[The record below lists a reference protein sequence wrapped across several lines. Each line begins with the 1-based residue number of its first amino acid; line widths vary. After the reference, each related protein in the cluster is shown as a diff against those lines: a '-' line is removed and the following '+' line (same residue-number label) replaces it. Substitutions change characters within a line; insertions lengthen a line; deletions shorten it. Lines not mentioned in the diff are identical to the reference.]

1 MLEVDTKLK
10 AANGSNGYYYFYTSN
25 IERPS
30 AHLVLTFQDN
40 TEFGYL
46 NTHISKALEDLI
58 QRPSIQLEAVGLTR
72 TIREVIGRATKP
84 TDADVR
90 VNINVYG
97 SEEARKDVGRHL
109 SDQKIYLQRPDC
121 QKPETIYDNP
131 HVLKFPD
138 LEIPSFENRSEM
150 ASHRV
155 ETPHDPE
162 SFRKIV
168 DNVYASLTRGTKLN
182 RMEGD
187 SRVETPLLPY
197 VINLLFVNPR
207 AN

>member
-1 MLEVDTKLK
+1 MLELDTKLK
-10 AANGSNGYYYFYTSN
+10 AANGSNDYCTFN

-30 AHLVLTFQDN
+30 TRLVLRFQDN
-40 TEFGYL
+40 TEFGHL
-46 NTHISKALEDLI
+46 NTHISKALEALV
-58 QRPSIQLEAVGLTR
+58 QRLSIQLEAVGATS
-72 TIREVIGRATKP
+72 TIREVIGRATKA

-109 SDQKIYLQRPDC
+109 SDQKVYLQRPEC
-121 QKPETIYDNP
+121 QRPGTIYDNP

-138 LEIPSFENRSEM
+138 LEIPSFENQLEI

-155 ETPHDPE
+155 KTSDNPE
-162 SFRKIV
+162 NFRKIV

-187 SRVETPLLPY
+187 SRVETSLLPY
-197 VINLLFVNPR
+197 VINLLLLNPR